1 MSLFSFDGVST
12 VRCVLV
18 CSGASW
24 VISPTEH
31 QSRRTIMDFDRFWVK
46 AVWIVQYKTQ
56 FYRYY
61 FILECKCSWQHV
73 LVAFKVSA
81 KCMRPVRCCL
91 FEIQVTEIRN
101 LGNIFSPST
110 PYLINLSA
118 LPIPLHP
125 SCPISIANSWIQ
137 SFIASRP
144 NTRMICF
151 QNKCLTVIL
160 LSEKLFNSSLYL
172 PNQVLIS

>member
-31 QSRRTIMDFDRFWVK
+31 HSRQTIMDFDRFWVK

-56 FYRYY
+56 FYMYY

-101 LGNIFSPST
+101 WATSSLPRPHISSICQPCQSHFIP
-110 PYLINLSA
+110 PAPSA
-118 LPIPLHP
+118 LPIPEFSL
-125 SCPISIANSWIQ
+125 
-137 SFIASRP
+137 
-144 NTRMICF
+144 
-151 QNKCLTVIL
+151 
-160 LSEKLFNSSLYL
+160 SSLHVPTPEWFVSKTNVWLWYSSAK
-172 PNQVLIS
+172 NSLIAPYIYQIKY